1 MDVTGS
7 QMDDDR
13 SDLRCPTCG
22 IGVVVDLTHDDAPD
36 GEAAQRPES
45 RQTVTYSC
53 GHVIVGASLASAD
66 PDALDVER
74 RQSEETVDPSPA
86 EPGTEPS

>member
-1 MDVTGS
+1 MTAS
-7 QMDDDR
+7 QVGDDR
-13 SDLRCPTCG
+13 SRLRCPTCG
-22 IGVVVDLTHDDAPD
+22 IGVITDLTHDAAPD
-36 GEAAQRPES
+36 GEPAQGPES

-53 GHVIVGASLASAD
+53 GHVVVGASLATAD

-74 RQSEETVDPSPA
+74 RQSDETVDPSPA